1 VYRAGNGT
9 IGILFCR
16 KGLYTLKQTTPDWSH
31 GVLRDK
37 AFYIWRNTR
46 EMMGKPTSV
55 DTSFALGKALRL
67 PSALLVLVLVALYSA
82 NAPQASTAQS
92 VPQPQAAVTAPAP
105 TAPAVA
111 PEASTETSATAVPA
125 VFSRNKAQ
133 GLSPKVLAMAL
144 DAVSAA
150 RARGIS
156 GRDDRLTVIDYSLP
170 STQPRIWV
178 LDTERGKVLY
188 HGLVAHGAGS
198 GDKYASHF
206 SNVNDSRATSL
217 GLFLTGD
224 TYEGGN
230 GYSLKLLGLDPGVND
245 LAEMRHI
252 VMHGAWYVSDEH
264 ARQFGMIG
272 RSWGCPA
279 LAQTDAQSVID
290 TIKGG
295 TFVYSYAAS
304 AAPSVLRASYR
315 TASVGNRASSRT
327 SSVTRHSSS
336 RSRVAVS
343 RHKAKRAVTRI
354 AKAPV
359 RTSPAFRTTRAT
371 R

>member
-1 VYRAGNGT
+1 
-9 IGILFCR
+9 
-16 KGLYTLKQTTPDWSH
+16 
-31 GVLRDK
+31 
-37 AFYIWRNTR
+37 
-46 EMMGKPTSV
+46 MMGKPISADVST
-55 DTSFALGKALRL
+55 APRKALRL
-67 PSALLVLVLVALYSA
+67 PSALLVLAFIALYSA
-82 NAPQASTAQS
+82 NVPEASTAQGNRQLLAAA
-92 VPQPQAAVTAPAP
+92 PALTFRPPAVTPPAP
-105 TAPAVA
+105 PAVVPVV
-111 PEASTETSATAVPA
+111 PEPTATAVPG
-125 VFSRNKAQ
+125 VFSRNAQ

-144 DAVSAA
+144 DAVSSA

-156 GRDDRLTVIDYSLP
+156 GRNDRLTVIDYSLP

-178 LDTERGKVLY
+178 LDLGRGKVLY

-198 GDKYASHF
+198 GDRYANRF

-230 GYSLKLLGLDPGVND
+230 GYSLKLRGLDSGVND

-279 LAQTDAQSVID
+279 LPQADAQPVID
-290 TIKGG
+290 AIKGG
-295 TFVYSYAAS
+295 TFVYSYAVS

-315 TASVGNRASSRT
+315 TASVGRLALRASSRTSSRT
-327 SSVTRHSSS
+327 SSVTRHSS
-336 RSRVAVS
+336 RFRAAVS

-359 RTSPAFRTTRAT
+359 RTSAISRTARAA